1 MNRVLREDEWNNL
14 PSGLLDQVDI
24 RVVVADIFWLQ
35 LSQKVK
41 VQIISCLSRAFQ
53 AQPFLCVNLRCFT
66 ASKNHLFFP
75 ANSRLALQLFAIKM
89 QNKLPISEPTFL

>member
-24 RVVVADIFWLQ
+24 RVVVGDIFWLQ

-66 ASKNHLFFP
+66 ASKKFLLILTKNRLFFHP
-75 ANSRLALQLFAIKM
+75 YSRLIV
-89 QNKLPISEPTFL
+89 

>member
-41 VQIISCLSRAFQ
+41 VQIFSLTFQGVSSSTLSV
-53 AQPFLCVNLRCFT
+53 C
-66 ASKNHLFFP
+66 KP
-75 ANSRLALQLFAIKM
+75 ALLHC
-89 QNKLPISEPTFL
+89 